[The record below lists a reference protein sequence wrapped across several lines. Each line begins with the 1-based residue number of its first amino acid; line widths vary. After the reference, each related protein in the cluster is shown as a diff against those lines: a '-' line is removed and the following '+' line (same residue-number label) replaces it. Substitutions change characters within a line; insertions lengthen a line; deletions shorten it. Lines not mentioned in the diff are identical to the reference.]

1 MMKLRLS
8 SGLAGAA
15 LALAVAFAGTACGGA
30 SNPRPVP
37 LSRHFEE
44 SYIDPLPLP
53 EQQPVLDAKT
63 GYEAARKANA
73 KANADLDASKL
84 QLDVA
89 TNDKRAAD
97 IDVSSAKSRKA
108 AADTSA
114 DQTRINTATGELRG
128 AEKYAEALGQRLTY
142 LRAYREWLQHLQY
155 FTEENMYWEEAKF
168 ELAKAELARKNN
180 IQPKGFVYD
189 DYARQ
194 QKDRADKVGKR
205 KADAEAKRKAAM
217 DARGKW
223 KALQA
228 EADKLL
234 NKPSNF
240 DDPMANATAT
250 GTAIKQDGG
259 TLDLGGGGAASDKMV
274 PDADNTAGTATTT
287 TTPAPSTTPDPTTTP

>member
-1 MMKLRLS
+1 MKLRS
-8 SGLAGAA
+8 STGLAGVA
-15 LALAVAFAGTACGGA
+15 LALSLLGSACGGA
-30 SNPRPVP
+30 SNPKPVP

-44 SYIDPLPLP
+44 SFIDPLPLP
-53 EQQPVLDAKT
+53 EQQPVMDAKT

-84 QLDVA
+84 QIDVA

-108 AADTSA
+108 AADASA
-114 DQTRINTATGELRG
+114 DQTRVNTATGELRG
-128 AEKYAEALGQRLTY
+128 AEKYAEALAQRLTY
-142 LRAYREWLQHLQY
+142 LRAYQTWLQHLQY

-205 KADAEAKRKAAM
+205 KADAETKRKAAM

-223 KALQA
+223 KSLQA

-259 TLDLGGGGAASDKMV
+259 ALDLGGGGAASDKMV
-274 PDADNTAGTATTT
+274 PDADNTAGTATPTPTPTPTPDST
-287 TTPAPSTTPDPTTTP
+287 TTP